1 MPYRSILL
9 ALLLITAACGETT
22 ERPAAGSTPEPPAA
36 GGEPA
41 ASTPVWRSNPAE
53 GVTLTP
59 GSPLVVETGPHA
71 LLWEKGA
78 PDLAPPYTV
87 RAEMRK
93 RAGRLHEGYGIV
105 FGGTGLEGGEDAQ
118 SYSYFL
124 VRGDGSFLVKRRS
137 GAQTPVVRDWTRH
150 PRINRDTDNSGRSN
164 VLEVQVGADSVTFA
178 VNGAEVARVPSAELA
193 VQGRAGLRVAH
204 DVVVEVVGFSAAAD
218 PVAP

>member
-1 MPYRSILL
+1 MLHRSIPL
-9 ALLLITAACGETT
+9 ALLVIAAACGDAT
-22 ERPAAGSTPEPPAA
+22 ERPAGGSTPEPPAA
-36 GGEPA
+36 GGEPTAPA
-41 ASTPVWRSNPAE
+41 AAWRSNPAE

-59 GSPLVVETGPHA
+59 GTPMVVETGPHT
-71 LLWEKGA
+71 LLWEEGA
-78 PDLAPPYTV
+78 PELTPPYTV
-87 RAEMRK
+87 RAELRK

-105 FGGTGLEGGEDAQ
+105 FGGTGLEGAEDAQ

-137 GAQTPVVRDWTRH
+137 GAQTPVVRDWTRQ

-164 VLEVQVGADSVTFA
+164 VLEVHVAADSATFA

-204 DVVVEVVGFSAAAD
+204 DVMVEVVGFSAASD